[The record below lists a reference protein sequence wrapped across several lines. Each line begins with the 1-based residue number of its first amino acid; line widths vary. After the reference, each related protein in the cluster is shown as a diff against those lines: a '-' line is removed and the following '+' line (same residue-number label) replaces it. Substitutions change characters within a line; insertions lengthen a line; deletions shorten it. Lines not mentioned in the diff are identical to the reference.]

1 MVSEMRKGNFNRV
14 ERAERVEKGLGVSS
28 QELGLAAKNAKSAK
42 DWPMVRLGDV
52 CEIKTGKKDV
62 NQGNPK
68 GKYPFFT
75 CARTPTF
82 SDTFSFD
89 CEALLIAGNG
99 DVGFTQK
106 YIGKF
111 EAYQRTYVL
120 SNFRDVDIDFL
131 YCILVGLF
139 RDYAGLNRYGSS
151 MPYIKMGVLKDF
163 IFPLPPI
170 EVQKEI
176 VERLEKELGEAD
188 KVAAEFKRMVELA
201 DKEFKA
207 ELDET
212 FGGLREKGSG
222 VSSQELGLAA
232 KNAKGAKDWPMVR
245 LGDVCKNVSRLKT
258 IEDSIISYIDI
269 SSIDRDK
276 KIVIGTK
283 EYERSEAPGRA
294 QQVVVNGDVLVST
307 VRPNL
312 NAVAIVEGVSKYQ
325 RIASTGFCVIR
336 SQENILPYYV
346 YYFVQSKR
354 CIGELVT
361 YSEKASY
368 PSVTDSIVKYVQI
381 PLPSVEVQKEVVA
394 KLDAAKERC
403 EKLKAEAERGL
414 RAAEN
419 LRKAI
424 LSEAFE

>member
-1 MVSEMRKGNFNRV
+1 
-14 ERAERVEKGLGVSS
+14 
-28 QELGLAAKNAKSAK
+28 
-42 DWPMVRLGDV
+42 
-52 CEIKTGKKDV
+52 
-62 NQGNPK
+62 
-68 GKYPFFT
+68 
-75 CARTPTF
+75 
-82 SDTFSFD
+82 
-89 CEALLIAGNG
+89 
-99 DVGFTQK
+99 
-106 YIGKF
+106 
-111 EAYQRTYVL
+111 
-120 SNFRDVDIDFL
+120 
-131 YCILVGLF
+131 
-139 RDYAGLNRYGSS
+139 
-151 MPYIKMGVLKDF
+151 
-163 IFPLPPI
+163 
-170 EVQKEI
+170 
-176 VERLEKELGEAD
+176 
-188 KVAAEFKRMVELA
+188 
-201 DKEFKA
+201 
-207 ELDET
+207 
-212 FGGLREKGSG
+212 
-222 VSSQELGLAA
+222 
-232 KNAKGAKDWPMVR
+232 MVR

-354 CIGELVT
+354 CIVELVT

-368 PSVTDSIVKYVQI
+368 PSVTDSIVKNVQI
-381 PLPSVEVQKEVVA
+381 PLPSLSVQKEIVA

-414 RAAEN
+414 RASEN